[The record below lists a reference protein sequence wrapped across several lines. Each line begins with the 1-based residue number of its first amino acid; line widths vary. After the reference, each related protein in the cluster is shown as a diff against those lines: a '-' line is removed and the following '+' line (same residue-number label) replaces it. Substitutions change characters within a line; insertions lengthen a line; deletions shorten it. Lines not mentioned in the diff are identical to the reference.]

1 MFIIFRIIDK
11 KVFIHILKQE
21 VDELSIKLNKYD
33 AGKVNVALLLGFEE
47 NNTKFG

>member
-21 VDELSIKLNKYD
+21 DKEEFLKWLVDMDKRDKLSEYIWN
-33 AGKVNVALLLGFEE
+33 GME
-47 NNTKFG
+47 